1 MSIFE
6 RNNKY
11 QTFSCLNELAS
22 YQYKEAKQ
30 IMETGSKEDI
40 IKLISDYEKQLDH
53 QRSYRLM
60 IFKMINVYKSP
71 KYRSTR
77 LILLQ
82 ISAHSGNLSVKL
94 R

>member
-1 MSIFE
+1 MFILPEAIGILIAHAQGIKVFLAS
-6 RNNKY
+6 
-11 QTFSCLNELAS
+11 LAS

-40 IKLISDYEKQLDH
+40 IKLISDYEKQLDR

-60 IFKMINVYKSP
+60 IFKMINVYKDP
-71 KYRSTR
+71 TYRSTR

-82 ISAHSGNLSVKL
+82 IPAH
-94 R
+94 